1 MRWES
6 VIGWAQL
13 GVIGWRQ
20 LGVMGQ
26 FDRIRTAW

>member
-6 VIGWAQL
+6 VIRWAQL

-26 FDRIRTAW
+26 FDRIRTA